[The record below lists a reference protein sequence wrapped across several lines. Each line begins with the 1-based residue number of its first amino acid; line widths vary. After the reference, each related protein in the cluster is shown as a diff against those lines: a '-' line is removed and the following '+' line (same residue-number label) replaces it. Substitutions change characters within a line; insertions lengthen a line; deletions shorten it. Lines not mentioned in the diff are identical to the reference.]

1 MADGDGVRRQV
12 LGLTNALEAGGHFS
26 PSDIIRFLDGADG
39 WQAEIRLLSETISL
53 ELNRAVNLLLN
64 VNRSLLDEI
73 AASLSTLRGEDE
85 EDIDDDADEPGR
97 TASSSGNPKR
107 EALDLVM
114 ATIRNWSRA
123 VAEGRRT
130 IGGQSGRVIALIGER
145 MPPAEDLAALGDKI
159 ALRARMRTF
168 VQAPR
173 VSVMGLSAL

>member
-1 MADGDGVRRQV
+1 
-12 LGLTNALEAGGHFS
+12 
-26 PSDIIRFLDGADG
+26 
-39 WQAEIRLLSETISL
+39 
-53 ELNRAVNLLLN
+53 